1 MEEAIRSIE
10 SQNDAMNQRWSSNT
24 NSIHQREEIQRFSNA
39 DFYAPKPNSTES
51 TRGLMK
57 ISEDDD
63 GDGGFLSFWHKG
75 DEEEEDMEKKKDK
88 VWR

>member
-1 MEEAIRSIE
+1 ME
-10 SQNDAMNQRWSSNT
+10 QQYQFHSSERGDST
-24 NSIHQREEIQRFSNA
+24 LQHA
-39 DFYAPKPNSTES
+39 DFYAPKRNSTES

-75 DEEEEDMEKKKDK
+75 DEEEEDTEKKKDK